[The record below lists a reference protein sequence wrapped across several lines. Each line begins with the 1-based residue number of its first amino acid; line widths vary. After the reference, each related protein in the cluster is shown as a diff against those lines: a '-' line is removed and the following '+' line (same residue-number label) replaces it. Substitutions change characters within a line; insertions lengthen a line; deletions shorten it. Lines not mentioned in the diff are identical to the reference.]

1 MFCMRDLYTVEVL
14 LLLPVS
20 WLLMENRMMFSF
32 SKGTCYLFQRL
43 QIYNNQLNHGAVF
56 LAL

>member
-1 MFCMRDLYTVEVL
+1 MRDLYTVEVL